1 MPEDTT
7 YIKQLIKKSNRIETH
22 AGTTGLNDFT
32 YLDGNKVSPNI
43 NYHIMYLN
51 DGKEVYVTEL
61 DFDENKSEIII
72 RRRNE
77 TDYKEYVRSMDG
89 STPPFQVSKSFKF
102 KTRRT
107 DAKKGFVKRA
117 FIRIASN
124 EDAVPVE
131 IKPTGYSSVPPTF
144 KKVMVKWKITGD
156 VDEIKKHNINELEK
170 AEKLLTG
177 LSLLT
182 MSALDGYIPLPEDEE
197 RQEIEKKLDRMNS
210 Y

>member
-22 AGTTGLNDFT
+22 AGTTGLNDFK

-43 NYHIMYLN
+43 NYHIMYEN
-51 DGKEVYVTEL
+51 SGKEIYVTEV
-61 DFDENKSEIII
+61 DFYENKSEIIV
-72 RRRNE
+72 RHRNE

-89 STPPFQVSKSFKF
+89 ASPPFHVSKSFKF
-102 KTRRT
+102 ETKPT
-107 DAKKGFVKRA
+107 DAKKGFIQRA
-117 FIRIASN
+117 FIRIAAN
-124 EDAVPVE
+124 EEAVPVE
-131 IKPTGYSSVPPTF
+131 IKPTGYGSVSPTF

-156 VDEIKKHNINELEK
+156 VNEIKKHNINELEK
-170 AEKLLTG
+170 AEKVLTG

-182 MSALDGYIPLPEDEE
+182 MSALDGYIPSPGDEE
-197 RQEIEKKLDRMNS
+197 RQELEKKLDRMNS